1 MNTQHLFF
9 FVFLYLLSSHMFS
22 QLSAELK
29 QVQTKLVQMEQKVTG
44 QAAECEHQ
52 QQKIRQLE
60 LELARSSANRNATT
74 SLQGDLQA
82 ERARLIAADK
92 KVSITVK
99 ALVRCEIWIAWF
111 VSVSTVIK
119 GSKWFYSTVML
130 VLL

>member
-1 MNTQHLFF
+1 M
-9 FVFLYLLSSHMFS
+9 
-22 QLSAELK
+22 
-29 QVQTKLVQMEQKVTG
+29 VQMEQKVTG

-99 ALVRCEIWIAWF
+99 TLVRCEIWIAWF

-130 VLL
+130 FLL